1 MGIKVSKFIKKK
13 INKSELKEIF
23 KISNIIEEYLNQKE
37 VNQRIQ
43 NSNVKGTDSQ
53 VIQKIIEEIA
63 IPLGFKDEKQGL
75 FKKYKDSGLRPDFY
89 KKIGKNGILM
99 EVERGKT
106 TTNNMDLLDIYKCH
120 ICEEANHLF
129 LFVLIEVSHTK
140 NIYKSV
146 CKKVENFFYEEN
158 YFNIDS
164 AIVFGY

>member
-23 KISNIIEEYLNQKE
+23 KISNIIEEYLNQRE

-43 NSNVKGTDSQ
+43 NCNVKGTGSQ

-63 IPLGFKDEKQGL
+63 IPLGFKDVKQGL

-89 KKIGKNGILM
+89 KKIRKNGILM
-99 EVERGKT
+99 ELERGKT

-129 LFVLIEVSHTK
+129 LFVPIEVSHPK

-146 CKKVENFFYEEN
+146 YKKVENFFYEEN
-158 YFNIDS
+158 YLKIDS
-164 AIVFGY
+164 AIVLGY

>member
-1 MGIKVSKFIKKK
+1 MGIKVSRFVKKK

-43 NSNVKGTDSQ
+43 NSNIKGTDSQ

-63 IPLGFKDEKQGL
+63 VPLGFKDEKQGL

-99 EVERGKT
+99 EVENGFT
-106 TTNNMDLLDIYKCH
+106 
-120 ICEEANHLF
+120 
-129 LFVLIEVSHTK
+129 
-140 NIYKSV
+140 
-146 CKKVENFFYEEN
+146 
-158 YFNIDS
+158 
-164 AIVFGY
+164 GYL

>member
-53 VIQKIIEEIA
+53 VM
-63 IPLGFKDEKQGL
+63 
-75 FKKYKDSGLRPDFY
+75 KYKDSGLRPDFY

-129 LFVLIEVSHTK
+129 LFVPIEVSHTK

-158 YFNIDS
+158 YLNIDS
-164 AIVFGY
+164 AIIFGY

>member
-1 MGIKVSKFIKKK
+1 MVIKVSKYIKKK
-13 INKSELKEIF
+13 IKKSELKEIF
-23 KISNIIEEYLNQKE
+23 NIANTIEDYLNQKE

-43 NSNVKGTDSQ
+43 KSNVKGTDSQ

-63 IPLGFKDEKQGL
+63 IPLGFKDEKKGL

-89 KKIGKNGILM
+89 KKIGEKGILM

-129 LFVLIEVSHTK
+129 LFVPIEVSHTK

-146 CKKVENFFYEEN
+146 CKKMENFFYEEN
-158 YFNIDS
+158 YLNIDS
-164 AIVFGY
+164 ATVFGY

>member
-1 MGIKVSKFIKKK
+1 MRIKVSKFIKKK

-23 KISNIIEEYLNQKE
+23 KISNIIEEYLNEKE

-43 NSNVKGTDSQ
+43 NSKVKGTDSL

-75 FKKYKDSGLRPDFY
+75 FKKYNDSGLRPYFY

-129 LFVLIEVSHTK
+129 LFVPIEVGTQK
-140 NIYKSV
+140 TYIKV
-146 CKKVENFFYEEN
+146 FVKKLRIFFMRKTTL
-158 YFNIDS
+158 IL
-164 AIVFGY
+164 IVQ

>member
-1 MGIKVSKFIKKK
+1 MRIKVSKFIKKK

-37 VNQRIQ
+37 VNQKIQ

-75 FKKYKDSGLRPDFY
+75 FKKYKNSGLRPDFY

-129 LFVLIEVSHTK
+129 LFVPIEVGTQK
-140 NIYKSV
+140 TYIKV
-146 CKKVENFFYEEN
+146 FVKKLRIFFMRKTTL
-158 YFNIDS
+158 IL
-164 AIVFGY
+164 IVQ

>member
-23 KISNIIEEYLNQKE
+23 KISNMIEEYLNQGE

-43 NSNVKGTDSQ
+43 NCNVKGTDSQ
-53 VIQKIIEEIA
+53 VIQ
-63 IPLGFKDEKQGL
+63 
-75 FKKYKDSGLRPDFY
+75 
-89 KKIGKNGILM
+89 KIGKNGILM

-129 LFVLIEVSHTK
+129 LFVPIEVSHTK

-158 YFNIDS
+158 YLNIDS